1 MSSFKLVKLILL
13 TERLAHLQ
21 HSYPLTGVTINTA
34 AAAIASSNLI
44 RGECRQEE
52 GRIFAE

>member
-13 TERLAHLQ
+13 TEHLAHLQ